1 MRCLPFALGIGLAA
15 CAAPPPSVGASA
27 SSLASGDAASADA
40 GSVDAAAARL
50 PARFER
56 CARCHEDAAAEHAAS
71 MHAGAF
77 DDPLF
82 QREWGAGRGD
92 GERSPRCV
100 ACHAPLARDA
110 SDPRAHEGVGCAS
123 CHVRDGEIESV
134 RASGR
139 APHETRVVAEE
150 VLATERCAP
159 CHEFDFPSRH
169 AHPEAMQ
176 RTVSEWR
183 SGGAISSCAGCHMPE
198 RARGVRI
205 GRSHDVLGG
214 RDPALTA
221 EALDVHVSAH
231 VEGRATLVEAR
242 LVTRAGHA
250 VPTGDLYRRV
260 VFAVTGV
267 GVTRAEAEL
276 SRLFALDE
284 DGERREIA
292 DQRALPSAE
301 RVLRFVLPGRAREI
315 RWALT
320 WHALPEDAPLA
331 DGIPLAM
338 RRRTWARGRARV
350 APAIRAGARS
360 ARPVA
365 E

>member
-1 MRCLPFALGIGLAA
+1 MPFALGIGLVA

-27 SSLASGDAASADA
+27 PRLASGDAGSADA
-40 GSVDAAAARL
+40 GSVDAAPTAL

-71 MHAGAF
+71 MHASAF

-82 QREWGAGRGD
+82 QREWGAALGD

-123 CHVRDGEIESV
+123 CHVREGRIESV
-134 RASGR
+134 HASGR
-139 APHETRVVAEE
+139 APHETRVVAED
-150 VLATERCAP
+150 VLTTDRCAP
-159 CHEFDFPSRH
+159 CHEFAFPSRH
-169 AHPEAMQ
+169 DHPEAMQ

-183 SGGAISSCAGCHMPE
+183 SGGAIASCAGCHMPD
-198 RARGVRI
+198 RARGVRA

-221 EALDVHVSAH
+221 EALDLRVTARL
-231 VEGRATLVEAR
+231 EGRATIVEAR

-260 VFAVTGV
+260 IFAVTGT
-267 GVTRAEAEL
+267 GGARAEAEL

-292 DQRALPSAE
+292 DQRVLPSAE
-301 RVLRFVLPGRAREI
+301 RVLRFVLPGRAREV

-320 WHALPEDAPLA
+320 WHALPERAPLVE
-331 DGIPLAM
+331 GIPRAM
-338 RRRTWARGRARV
+338 REQTWARGRVRV
-350 APAIRAGARS
+350 EPPLSPRGPIRGPLHR
-360 ARPVA
+360 